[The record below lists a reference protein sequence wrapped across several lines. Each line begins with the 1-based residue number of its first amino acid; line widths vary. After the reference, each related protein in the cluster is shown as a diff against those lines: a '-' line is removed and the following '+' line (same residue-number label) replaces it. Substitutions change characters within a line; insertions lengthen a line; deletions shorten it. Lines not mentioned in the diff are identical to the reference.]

1 MREKG
6 LLFVVSAPSGAGKTT
21 LCNKAIGFFSTLK
34 TSVSYT
40 TRKPREGEKEGVD
53 YFFTS
58 QEDFENMKEMGG
70 FLEYAT
76 VHGNMYGTSAK
87 EVKDMLNEGLDVLFD
102 IDVQGAKQIKEK
114 EKDAVLIFLLP
125 PSLEICEERLKR
137 RGDDA
142 DEEILLRLD
151 RARKEVEN
159 AHWYDY
165 LIIND
170 TIDKAFEKFKSIIIA
185 EKNKT
190 KHVRSLLDHV
200 LSEP

>member
-1 MREKG
+1 MSKKG

-21 LCNKAIGFFSTLK
+21 LCNKAINFFPCLK

-53 YFFTS
+53 YYFTTE
-58 QEDFENMKEMGG
+58 EDFKRMNKVGG

-76 VHGNMYGTSAK
+76 VHGNMYGTSTS
-87 EVKDMLNEGLDVLFD
+87 EVKNMLNEGLDLLFD
-102 IDVQGAKQIKEK
+102 IDVQGAKQIKDK
-114 EKDAVLIFLLP
+114 KKDAVLIFLLP
-125 PSLEICEERLKR
+125 PSLQTCEERLKR
-137 RGDDA
+137 RGDDT

-170 TIDKAFEKFKSIIIA
+170 TIDGAFEKLKSIIIA
-185 EKNKT
+185 EKNRT

-200 LSEP
+200 LKA

>member
-1 MREKG
+1 MSKKG

-21 LCNKAIGFFSTLK
+21 LCNKAISFFPYLK
-34 TSVSYT
+34 TSISYT

-58 QEDFENMKEMGG
+58 QEDFQNIQEIGG

-87 EVKDMLNEGLDVLFD
+87 EVKNMFNEGLDVLFD
-102 IDVQGAKQIKEK
+102 IDVQGARQIKERG
-114 EKDAVLIFLLP
+114 EDAVFIFILP

-137 RGDDA
+137 RGDDT

-151 RARKEVEN
+151 RARKEIEN

-170 TIDKAFEKFKSIIIA
+170 TIDGAFEKFKSIIIA

-190 KHVRSLLDHV
+190 KRVRSLLDHV
-200 LSEP
+200 LKA